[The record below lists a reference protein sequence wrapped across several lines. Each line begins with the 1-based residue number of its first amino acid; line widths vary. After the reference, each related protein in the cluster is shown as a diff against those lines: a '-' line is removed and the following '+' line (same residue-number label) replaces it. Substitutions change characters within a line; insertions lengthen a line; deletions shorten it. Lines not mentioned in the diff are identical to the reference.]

1 MILSCWIFIV
11 RIIADEICRES
22 QKTHFVLVTLENCV
36 IREILGKSMV
46 EADKPQMTIQYGA
59 CTLHAW

>member
-1 MILSCWIFIV
+1 MKV
-11 RIIADEICRES
+11 VEKVK
-22 QKTHFVLVTLENCV
+22 KTHFVLVTLENCV

-46 EADKPQMTIQYGA
+46 EADRPHMTIQYGA